1 MQYNKNKSTRRLLA
15 AATTSTT
22 RHVGEVGEFESG
34 EASLITQVSFF
45 GQKIA
50 PSDPKEIPIFLKH
63 IYLKK
68 GTVIPGS

>member
-1 MQYNKNKSTRRLLA
+1 VQYNKNKSTRRLLA
-15 AATTSTT
+15 ATTTSTT

-50 PSDPKEIPIFLKH
+50 PSDPKEIPIVLKH